1 MYALLLTPSY
11 ALCLH
16 IYARYLSLQFHN
28 NRDIRGNIDITP
40 DYTVL
45 ISCFWNELSA
55 FWVKFR
61 LLQMLYYTISR
72 KNMYK
77 ICFDEFLPCHN
88 HEINIRTTL
97 FMVNWVFTVFGYLPL
112 SVRVFLLFVLDNFLH
127 SSLKY
132 LITAPICYLIS
143 NIRFHDM
150 GKHVIIEYQL
160 LLAVNLNYLQFR
172 KIRFLK

>member
-1 MYALLLTPSY
+1 MRS
-11 ALCLH
+11 
-16 IYARYLSLQFHN
+16 IYEPRYLW
-28 NRDIRGNIDITP
+28 
-40 DYTVL
+40 L
-45 ISCFWNELSA
+45 IGM
-55 FWVKFR
+55 FR
-61 LLQMLYYTISR
+61 
-72 KNMYK
+72 
-77 ICFDEFLPCHN
+77 
-88 HEINIRTTL
+88 
-97 FMVNWVFTVFGYLPL
+97 VFTVFGYLPL

-143 NIRFHDM
+143 NIRFHGM